1 MGRNFFQAAA
11 LTAALVSGVVGAPA
25 NAAEEVMLQR
35 QAPFD
40 VCPQMVDGML
50 SHLGAPQAHVELMTD
65 TGAHYTV
72 KLISVDANL
81 VFLCNAVSETITVTR
96 TTPGELETA
105 LR

>member
-1 MGRNFFQAAA
+1 MGRNLLQVAA
-11 LTAALVSGVVGAPA
+11 LAAGLVPGVVGAPA
-25 NAAEEVMLQR
+25 NAAEETMLKR

-40 VCPQMVDGML
+40 LCPQMIDGML
-50 SHLGAPQAHVELMTD
+50 SHLGAHQAHVELLAD

-105 LR
+105 AR

>member
-1 MGRNFFQAAA
+1 MGRNIFQAAA
-11 LTAALVSGVVGAPA
+11 LAAVGAPA
-25 NAAEEVMLQR
+25 NAAEETMLKR

-40 VCPQMVDGML
+40 TCPQMVDGML
-50 SHLGAPQAHVELMTD
+50 AHLGAPKAHVELMAD
-65 TGAHYTV
+65 TGAHYRV

-81 VFLCNAVSETITVTR
+81 VFLCNAVSQTITVTR